1 MGLLGSIAKKG
12 LSKIGGSKIASGIQD
27 KIQQV
32 KSGIK
37 AVKGA
42 IKGDGDITGLSYRNS
57 LLYDFS
63 SVVRARIY
71 VFKYDSVNTNVPER
85 FSLIDN
91 LPVQI
96 NPDKYERSKSSD
108 VDWNE
113 VAKSGNIKSSNEDSM
128 SFTLRFNIVDE
139 YKLLTRD
146 GLYPI
151 PLNLDEV
158 TIISKLYKYKN
169 SQYVVLFKWGPLAY
183 LSNIVKVSCSY
194 DSFSPYGEPLSAD
207 VTLELAKFK
216 KYMLADDDD
225 VVDTLGTANWA
236 MIKGTNVAE
245 TVSGVVKSA
254 SEYSE
259 TLPNIARRI

>member
-1 MGLLGSIAKKG
+1 MGFGSLVSKG
-12 LSKIGGSKIASGIQD
+12 LSAASKAKSA
-27 KIQQV
+27 V
-32 KSGIK
+32 KS
-37 AVKGA
+37 VKKVLKA
-42 IKGDGDITGLSYRNS
+42 IKSVADLKGLTYRNS

-71 VFKYDSVNTNVPER
+71 VFSYN
-85 FSLIDN
+85 SLIDDASGRFTLVDN

-96 NPDKYERSKSSD
+96 NPEEYDRRKSNGYKMD
-108 VDWNE
+108 LQD
-113 VAKSGNIKSSNEDSM
+113 AKNGKLPSGDTME
-128 SFTLRFNIVDE
+128 FTLKFNIVDE
-139 YKLLTRD
+139 YKLVTRD

-158 TIISKLYKYKN
+158 TIISKLFKYKN
-169 SQYVVLFKWGPLAY
+169 SEYVVLFKWGPLAY
-183 LSNIVKVSCSY
+183 LSTIVEVSCKY
-194 DSFSPYGEPLSAD
+194 DSFSPYGEPLSAI
-207 VTLELAKFK
+207 VTVKFAKFK
-216 KYMLADDDD
+216 EQLVADVDDED
-225 VVDTLGTANWA
+225 VIDTLGTANWA

>member
-1 MGLLGSIAKKG
+1 MGFGSLVSKG
-12 LSKIGGSKIASGIQD
+12 LSAASAVKSKISEI
-27 KIQQV
+27 

-37 AVKGA
+37 Q
-42 IKGDGDITGLSYRNS
+42 IKKALDIQGDITGLTYRNS

-71 VFKYDSVNTNVPER
+71 VFTYKNTVPPT
-85 FSLIDN
+85 FKLIDN

-96 NPDKYERSKSSD
+96 NPEEYDRRKSNGYKMD
-108 VDWNE
+108 LQD
-113 VAKSGNIKSSNEDSM
+113 AKNGKLPSGDTME
-128 SFTLRFNIVDE
+128 FTLKFNIVDE
-139 YKLLTRD
+139 YKLVTRD

-158 TIISKLYKYKN
+158 TIISKLFKYKN
-169 SQYVVLFKWGPLAY
+169 SEYVVLFKWGPLAY
-183 LSNIVKVSCSY
+183 LSNITKVSCKY
-194 DSFSPYGEPLSAD
+194 DSFSPYGEPLSAN
-207 VTLELAKFK
+207 VNLELAKFK
-216 KYMLADDDD
+216 EHMVADNED

-236 MIKGTNVAE
+236 MIKGTDVAE

-254 SEYSE
+254 DAYSE

>member
-1 MGLLGSIAKKG
+1 MGFGSLVSKG
-12 LSKIGGSKIASGIQD
+12 LSAASAVKSKISEI
-27 KIQQV
+27 

-37 AVKGA
+37 Q
-42 IKGDGDITGLSYRNS
+42 IKKALDIQGDITGLTYRNS

-71 VFKYDSVNTNVPER
+71 VFTYKNTVPPT
-85 FSLIDN
+85 FKLIDN

-96 NPDKYERSKSSD
+96 NPEEYDRRKSNGYKMD
-108 VDWNE
+108 LQE
-113 VAKSGNIKSSNEDSM
+113 AKNGKLPSGDTME
-128 SFTLRFNIVDE
+128 FTLKFNIVDE
-139 YKLLTRD
+139 YKLVTRD

-158 TIISKLYKYKN
+158 TIISKLFKYKN
-169 SQYVVLFKWGPLAY
+169 SEYVVLFKWGPLAY
-183 LSNIVKVSCSY
+183 LSNITKVSCKY
-194 DSFSPYGEPLSAD
+194 DSFSPYGEPLSAN
-207 VTLELAKFK
+207 VNLELAKFK
-216 KYMLADDDD
+216 EHMVADNED
-225 VVDTLGTANWA
+225 VVDTLGTANWSI
-236 MIKGTNVAE
+236 IKGTDVAE